1 MKGEP
6 EFTNKA
12 FDFYGGYTRITD
24 DQKYKYAETQV
35 TMFYKDLCDELV
47 KKNQTQMIANKLLT
61 RTCYEYSRQSDERD
75 QRFDYEKNLRIAA
88 ENHAKELE

>member
-1 MKGEP
+1 VTLNGDKSLKMKGEP

-47 KKNQTQMIANKLLT
+47 KKNQT
-61 RTCYEYSRQSDERD
+61 
-75 QRFDYEKNLRIAA
+75 
-88 ENHAKELE
+88 